1 MKTFPKALA
10 MNSFLVHFAAAFQML
25 APGPQTFCRKHKML
39 EMRLKGLES
48 CFSPYPRPASC
59 KAFRKSKLLA
69 NFCAPLKFQGPRTV
83 ISN

>member
-1 MKTFPKALA
+1 MKTVPKALA
-10 MNSFLVHFAAAFQML
+10 MNSFLVHFAAAFQTL
-25 APGPQTFCRKHKML
+25 APGPQTFCRKHKIL

-48 CFSPYPRPASC
+48 FFFFFPASC
-59 KAFRKSKLLA
+59 KAFSKSKLLA